1 MWYNLI
7 VNIIQRKWGGFVNL
21 KKIIKE
27 KGLKTG
33 YLAEKL
39 HLSYTSLKNKIRGEV
54 EFKTTEIA
62 LLKEELGLTNEEISS
77 IFFEKNSEY
86 NSLK

>member
-1 MWYNLI
+1 M
-7 VNIIQRKWGGFVNL
+7 NL

-39 HLSYTSLKNKIRGEV
+39 HLSYTSLKKKIRGEV

-77 IFFEKNSEY
+77 IFFEKIVNIIHLNKKGVRGWE
-86 NSLK
+86 KKMK